1 MSAYRMLDLELADNN
16 IAILTIDTPD
26 KSVNVLNSTLL
37 QELSAVLTEIG
48 VEQSVEG
55 LLIKSAKS
63 SFVVGADISEF
74 TSAFAL
80 NDVEFRQWMETAHD
94 VFSRIENLPFPTVS
108 MINSLALGGG
118 LELAMSTDFRVADD
132 RAKIGLPEV
141 SLGICP
147 GWGGTVRL
155 SRLAGTAEAL
165 KWILAAKPV
174 SAVDAKDAGVLD
186 LVVSSETLDMAATS
200 FLLDAINGALD
211 YRAARSEKN
220 ARQNT
225 TLSSEDNAII
235 QKWIQSAEP
244 HYPAAAAVYELL
256 NDSGTLSFEEASSR
270 EIQTFIR
277 LARTHTA
284 QSLISRFLNHQKI
297 KKATHGYSGQAHVV
311 ERSAVLGAGIMGG
324 GIAYQ
329 SAIHSIPILMKDINQ
344 DALDLGMRTA
354 SKSLDKMLSKG
365 RINKKAADRCL
376 AMIDPVLDYHQFG
389 DVDFVVEAV
398 VEAVVENVGVKSAVL
413 QEVEDNVSEQCIVAT
428 NTSTI
433 SVDTLA
439 ASLKRPELFCGMH
452 FFNPVPLMPLV
463 EIIRGTKTNSETIA
477 TAVTYAARMGK
488 TPIVVNDCPGFL
500 VNRILFPYFNGF
512 NKLLNEGVDFE
523 RIDGVMEQ
531 FGWPMGPAYLA
542 DVIGLDTMTHADEV
556 MQKGFPSR
564 MLHDGEEVIKM
575 LLAEDRLGQ
584 KNGKGFYNYSL
595 DDHGSPIKKVSTDV
609 RKLISRLQPDIA
621 NKAKVG
627 DQEIIDRLM
636 IPLCTESV
644 RCLNEGVV
652 SSAIELDM
660 AAQYGLG
667 FPKHHGGPMQ
677 YISFYGADSFQEI
690 CDKYSHLGDLYTL
703 S

>member
-1 MSAYRMLDLELADNN
+1 MSAYRMLDLEFADNN

-26 KSVNVLNSTLL
+26 KSVNVLNSALL

-48 VEQSVEG
+48 AEQSVEG

-74 TSAFAL
+74 TPVFAL
-80 NDVEFRQWMETAHD
+80 NDVEFRQWMEKAHD
-94 VFSRIENLPFPTVS
+94 VFSRIESLPIPTVS

-141 SLGICP
+141 SLGLCP

-186 LVVSSETLDMAATS
+186 LVVSAKTLDMAATS

-211 YRAARSEKN
+211 YRAARSEKK
-220 ARQNT
+220 ARPNT
-225 TLSSEDNAII
+225 ALSREDDGII
-235 QKWIQSAEP
+235 QKWVQSAGP

-256 NDSGTLSFEEASSR
+256 NDSGALSFEEASSK
-270 EIQTFIR
+270 EIQTFIT
-277 LARTHTA
+277 LARTRTA
-284 QSLISRFLNHQKI
+284 KSLISSFLNNQQI
-297 KKATHGYSGQAHVV
+297 KKTTHGYFNQSHVV

-389 DVDFVVEAV
+389 SVDFVVEAV
-398 VEAVVENVGVKSAVL
+398 VENVDVKSAVL
-413 QEVEDNVSEQCIVAT
+413 QEVEGNVSEHCIVAT

-439 ASLKRPELFCGMH
+439 KSLKRPELFCGMH

-463 EIIRGTKTNSETIA
+463 EIIRGAKTSSETIA
-477 TAVTYAARMGK
+477 TAVTYAAKMGK

-512 NKLLNEGVDFE
+512 NKLLNEGVDFA

-564 MLHDGEEVIKM
+564 MLHNGVEVIKV

-595 DDHGSPIKKVSTDV
+595 DDQGSPIKKVSTDV
-609 RKLISRLQPDIA
+609 RTLMSRLQQDIE
-621 NKAKVG
+621 NKAEVG

-644 RCLNEGVV
+644 RCLDEGIV

-667 FPKHHGGPMQ
+667 FPKYHGGPMR
-677 YISFYGADSFQEI
+677 YISAYGADNFQET
-690 CDKYSHLGDLYTL
+690 CDKYSHLGGLYTL